1 MFLCISLEAKIFVSE
16 EVIDNLILEQTNWI
30 NINVLET
37 KDTESLKTKQNKQQQ
52 KKNPKF
58 YEMLRMIWHDL
69 TRVSMG

>member
-52 KKNPKF
+52 KKTLNFMKCLEWF
-58 YEMLRMIWHDL
+58 GMI
-69 TRVSMG
+69 